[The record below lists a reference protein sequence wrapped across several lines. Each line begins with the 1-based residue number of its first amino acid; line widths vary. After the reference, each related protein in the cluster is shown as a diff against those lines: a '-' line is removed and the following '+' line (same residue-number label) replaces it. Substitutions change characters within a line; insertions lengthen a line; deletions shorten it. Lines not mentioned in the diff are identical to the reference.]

1 MSQGIGEDHSILEFI
16 IRGSWSFA
24 WTVKLDSD
32 YSWAAM
38 DQIFRFCPFRKV
50 AVCANF
56 IV

>member
-1 MSQGIGEDHSILEFI
+1 MSQGVGEDHSILEFI